1 MQTMLTAFI
10 TMVMMLLYALP
21 GFLFIKTGMMKEA
34 SITPLSKLLMYVC
47 QPMLIV
53 YTMTQVEF
61 SPALIGDMGII
72 LALML
77 VLQFGMIG
85 LFAFLLRRRMGDAR
99 YRIYTVATCLGN
111 YAFMGIPILQNIL
124 PDFPDALACSAM
136 CSLSINIVAWT
147 AGCAV
152 ISQDRRYISLKKV
165 LLNPATIGLA
175 VALPFFFTNTTPA
188 ELIATVL
195 GKLPERTVEM
205 SARTIEDM
213 IMLLA
218 RMSTPLC
225 MIIMGMRLALMPW
238 GKVFGRPALYAVIV
252 VKQLLLPLLTFLI
265 LLVLPIR
272 NDLAQ
277 ALLIMVACPVAAIVQ
292 NFAELLGEGQETGA
306 GIVLLGTTLSALTI
320 PLIVLFLPLL

>member
-1 MQTMLTAFI
+1 MQTMLTAFF
-10 TMVMMLLYALP
+10 TMVTMLIYALP
-21 GFLFIKTGMMKEA
+21 GFLFIKLRSLHEV
-34 SITPLSKLLMYVC
+34 SITPLSKLLMYIC

-61 SPALIGDMGII
+61 SPALLADMGII

-77 VLQFGMIG
+77 VLQFGMIA
-85 LFAFLLRRRMGDAR
+85 LFAFLFRKRMQDAR
-99 YRIYTVATCLGN
+99 YRIYTVATTFGN

-152 ISQDRRYISLKKV
+152 ISQDKRYISIKKV

-175 VALPFFFTNTTPA
+175 VALPFFFTNVTPA
-188 ELIATVL
+188 ELFQNLFGELLGEMPGKTV
-195 GKLPERTVEM
+195 
-205 SARTIEDM
+205 EDM
-213 IMLLA
+213 IMILA

-238 GKVFGRPALYAVIV
+238 RTVFGRPALYAVIV
-252 VKQLLLPLLTFLI
+252 IKQLLLPLLTFFI
-265 LLVLPIR
+265 LLFIPMR

-277 ALLIMVACPVAAIVQ
+277 AMLIMVACPVAAVVQ

-320 PLIVLFLPLL
+320 PLIVLLLPLL

>member
-1 MQTMLTAFI
+1 MQTMMTAFF
-10 TMVMMLLYALP
+10 TMVMMLIYALP
-21 GFLFIKTGMMKEA
+21 GFLFIKIRSLNEA
-34 SITPLSKLLMYVC
+34 SITPLSKLLMYIC

-53 YTMTQVEF
+53 YTMTQVEY
-61 SPALIGDMGII
+61 SPALLADMGMI

-77 VLQFGMIG
+77 VLQFGMIA
-85 LFAFLLRRRMGDAR
+85 LFFFIFRRRMQDAR
-99 YRIYTVATCLGN
+99 YRIYTVATCFGN
-111 YAFMGIPILQNIL
+111 YAFMGIPILENIL
-124 PDFPDALACSAM
+124 PEFPDALACSAM

-152 ISQDRRYISLKKV
+152 ISQDKRYISIKKV

-175 VALPFFFTNTTPA
+175 VALPFFFTNVTPA
-188 ELIATVL
+188 ELVDLLLGSTL
-195 GKLPERTVEM
+195 GKMPGKT
-205 SARTIEDM
+205 TGDM
-213 IMLLA
+213 IMILA

-238 GKVFGRPALYAVIV
+238 RTVFGRPALYAVIA
-252 VKQLLLPLLTFLI
+252 VKQLLLPLATFCI
-265 LLVLPIR
+265 LLLLPIR

-320 PLIVLFLPLL
+320 PLIVLFLPFL

>member
-1 MQTMLTAFI
+1 MQTVLTAFS

-21 GFLFIKTGMMKEA
+21 GFLFIKTRMLKADG
-34 SITPLSKLLMYVC
+34 ITPLSKLLMYVC
-47 QPMLIV
+47 QPLLIV
-53 YTMTQVEF
+53 YTMTQVEYT
-61 SPALIGDMGII
+61 PALLGEMGII

-77 VLQFGMIG
+77 VLQFGMIA
-85 LFAFLLRRRMGDAR
+85 LFFLLFRRRMAEAR

-111 YAFMGIPILQNIL
+111 YAFMGIPILNALL
-124 PDFPDALACSAM
+124 PEFPNALACSAM

-152 ISQDRRYISLKKV
+152 ISGDRRYISIKKI
-165 LLNPATIGLA
+165 LLNPATIGL
-175 VALPFFFTNTTPA
+175 VAAIPFFFTNTTPG
-188 ELIATVL
+188 EVIHPMLD
-195 GKLPERTVEM
+195 EM
-205 SARTIEDM
+205 VM
-213 IMLLA
+213 ILA

-238 GKVFGRPALYAVIV
+238 RTVFGRPALYAVIA

-265 LLVLPIR
+265 LLVLPLSTELSR
-272 NDLAQ
+272 

-292 NFAELLGEGQETGA
+292 NFAELLGAGQDTGA

-320 PLIVLFLPLL
+320 PLMVLLLPLL

>member
-1 MQTMLTAFI
+1 MQTMLTAFF

-21 GFLFIKTGMMKEA
+21 GFLFIKTRMMKEA

-85 LFAFLLRRRMGDAR
+85 LFAFLFRKRMADAR

-175 VALPFFFTNTTPA
+175 VALPFFFTNVTPA
-188 ELIATVL
+188 ELITSLL
-195 GKLPERTVEM
+195 GKMPGRTV
-205 SARTIEDM
+205 EDM
-213 IMLLA
+213 IMILA

-238 GKVFGRPALYAVIV
+238 GKVFGRPALYAVIAI
-252 VKQLLLPLLTFLI
+252 KQLLLPLLTFLI
-265 LLVLPIR
+265 LLILPIR

-320 PLIVLFLPLL
+320 PLIVLLLPFL